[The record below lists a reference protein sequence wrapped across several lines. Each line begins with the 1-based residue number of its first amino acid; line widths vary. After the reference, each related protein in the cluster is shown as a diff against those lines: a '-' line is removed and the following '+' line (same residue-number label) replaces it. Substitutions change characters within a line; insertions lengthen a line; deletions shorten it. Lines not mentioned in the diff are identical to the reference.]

1 MVDNSPQNRNSF
13 DAENQENNNEKF
25 FIIVFLLLIIICSF
39 VCFFTIKNVKNSNLI
54 KKIKNDDFYNV
65 YTLKSINNL
74 LAANLFKIQNNEICI
89 VASDNICFFDSN
101 KYHLTCEK
109 TKIHIPQQMSYKVS
123 GIEIKNNLYLLICG
137 NLYKVNYKTK
147 NIAQIFLNHKFT
159 TNSKLFQINTSDL
172 LVIDSDAIYIYNTE
186 NNSLIKT
193 NKSLK
198 HKREDFNAI
207 NISPNQIL
215 VLGGFIPTLLSH
227 QYDSNKIYYENQIY
241 KIEKKNKKGDITIKK
256 NGSLVTLVNPKN
268 TYEIFEVSNN
278 NKINQYIGNIDLD
291 SNFVRLQSL
300 PSGNVFVL
308 GSSVS
313 KIFDIKTKTL
323 KKIREN
329 SFNVNCKNCVPIKLN
344 NGNALFICENKNS
357 KNNIPHEKIIIKY
370 DENQNKFEILT
381 KQICFFSYFYR
392 FIQGIQLSDNNIL
405 IIDLLPTIITME
417 KKQNK
422 ERF

>member
-1 MVDNSPQNRNSF
+1 MVNNSNKKIF
-13 DAENQENNNEKF
+13 M
-25 FIIVFLLLIIICSF
+25 IVLLLLIIICSF
-39 VCFFTIKNVKNSNLI
+39 VCFFTIKNVKNSILI
-54 KKIKNDDFYNV
+54 KKIQNDDSYNV
-65 YTLKSINNL
+65 YTLKSINKL

-147 NIAQIFLNHKFT
+147 NIVQIFLNHKFT
-159 TNSKLFQINTSDL
+159 TNSKLFRINTSDL

-193 NKSLK
+193 DKSLK
-198 HKREDFNAI
+198 NKREDFNAI

-227 QYDSNKIYYENQIY
+227 QYDSNKVYYENQIY
-241 KIEKKNKKGDITIKK
+241 NIEKKNKKGDITIKK

-308 GSSVS
+308 GSSDS

-381 KQICFFSYFYR
+381 KQICFFSYFHR

-417 KKQNK
+417 KKLK
-422 ERF
+422 

>member
-1 MVDNSPQNRNSF
+1 MVNNSNKKIF
-13 DAENQENNNEKF
+13 M
-25 FIIVFLLLIIICSF
+25 IVLLLLIIICSF
-39 VCFFTIKNVKNSNLI
+39 VCFFTIKNVKNSILI
-54 KKIKNDDFYNV
+54 KKIQNDDSYNV
-65 YTLKSINNL
+65 YTLKSINKL

-147 NIAQIFLNHKFT
+147 NIVQIFLNHKFT
-159 TNSKLFQINTSDL
+159 TNSKLFRINTSDL

-193 NKSLK
+193 DKSLK
-198 HKREDFNAI
+198 NKREDFNAI

-227 QYDSNKIYYENQIY
+227 QYDSNKVYYENQIY
-241 KIEKKNKKGDITIKK
+241 NIEKKNKKGDITIKK

-308 GSSVS
+308 GSSDS

-417 KKQNK
+417 KSENNSQL
-422 ERF
+422 